1 MMSDIKESLKR
12 DTALLMSPSWR
23 QSMISENYYAKL
35 QVEEMLNISGLLV
48 SSVGK
53 ESSEV

>member
-1 MMSDIKESLKR
+1 MSDIKESLKR